1 MGPESKTISSN
12 LITIC
17 PNFSHFLT
25 LRGAKKILLFEDIT
39 RAQKK
44 PPILY
49 YQTLFV
55 KPYINACY
63 NLYMGRN
70 YFSKHG
76 GPYFINDGF
85 TRHADKPYVKPDK
98 GFFYFIAIG
107 FVIALGIIGSFLFF
121 L

>member
-1 MGPESKTISSN
+1 MSKFF
-12 LITIC
+12 
-17 PNFSHFLT
+17 PFF
-25 LRGAKKILLFEDIT
+25 DIT
-39 RAQKK
+39 RSQKNS
-44 PPILY
+44 PILY

-55 KPYINACY
+55 KPYINPCY

-76 GPYFINDGF
+76 GPYFINDGV
-85 TRHADKPYVKPDK
+85 TRHADKPYNEPDK

-107 FVIALGIIGSFLFF
+107 FVIALSAIGSFLFF

>member
-1 MGPESKTISSN
+1 MSKFF
-12 LITIC
+12 
-17 PNFSHFLT
+17 PVF
-25 LRGAKKILLFEDIT
+25 DIT

-44 PPILY
+44 SPILA
-49 YQTLFV
+49 YQTLPV
-55 KPYINACY
+55 KPYINPCY

-85 TRHADKPYVKPDK
+85 TRHADKPYETPDN
-98 GFFYFIAIG
+98 GFFYLILSG
-107 FVIALGIIGSFLFF
+107 FVITLAAIVSLLFF